1 MTDSCSITAAAA
13 ALLQDA
19 PAKSE
24 LQERQTP
31 KQKQQR
37 V

>member
-1 MTDSCSITAAAA
+1 MTDSCSITAAA

-24 LQERQTP
+24 LQQRQTP